1 MYSYSLL
8 PFILFSSFHPCLLAY
23 HPFFHLLSSSP
34 SQEAPEEER
43 DQDQAILPGGDPDAG
58 MPAEQAEIHGIDR
71 APASE
76 DQDQDQELYPVV
88 TDSLDNTDEG
98 DPVVGGTH
106 DTSDGNVTHPPPSAD

>member
-1 MYSYSLL
+1 MVL
-8 PFILFSSFHPCLLAY
+8 PTIHSSILFPLL
-23 HPFFHLLSSSP
+23 LL
-34 SQEAPEEER
+34 QEAPEEER

-71 APASE
+71 APPSE